1 MKKHI
6 LFLFAATCL
15 FSCAKFDDS
24 AIWNELKDHENRIV
38 TLEKLCSQ
46 MNTNINS
53 LQSIVKAME
62 ENDHITNVMVNIEN
76 GVEVGYTISFLKGDP
91 ITIYHGKD
99 GKDGAD
105 GAPGKDGQDAID
117 GQAPVIGVKQDTDGR
132 YYWTLN
138 GEWLKDD
145 AGNKIPTTGNDGQD
159 GAPGADGENGKD
171 GVDGEDGKDGADGQ
185 PGTPGVNGADGKD
198 GVTPQLKIENNYWY
212 LSYDNGAT
220 WTQLGKATGEDGKDG
235 QDGAPGKDGLD
246 GAPGVDGEDGAD
258 GKDGDSMFSNVDITN
273 TEYVI
278 FTLADGTQ
286 VKIPTWKAFE
296 DLKALVSKMN
306 TNISALQTVVEALE
320 NNDYVTSVFPVSEN
334 GKTVGYTINFSK
346 SGAVTI
352 YHGKDGSNG
361 NDGADGA
368 SGKDGH
374 DGQTPVIG
382 VRQDTDGRY
391 YWTLNGEWLK
401 DDAGNKIPTT
411 GNDGQDGAPGADGE
425 NGKDGVD
432 GEDGKD
438 GADGQPGTPGV
449 NGADGKDGVTPQL
462 KIENN
467 YWYLSYDNGATW
479 TQLGKATGEDGKDGQ
494 DGAPGKDGLDGAP
507 GVDGED
513 GADGKDGDS
522 MFSNVDITNT
532 EYVIFTLA
540 DGTQVKIP
548 TWKAFEDLKALV
560 SKMNTNISALQ
571 TVVEALENNDYVT
584 SVFPVSE
591 NGKTVGYTINFSKS
605 GAVTIYHGK
614 DGSNGNDGADGASG
628 KDGHDGQTPVIGVRQ
643 DTDGRYYWTLNGEWL
658 KDDAGNKIPTTGND
672 GQDGAPGADGEDGKD
687 GADGQPG
694 TPGVNGADGKD
705 GVTPQLKI
713 ENNYWY
719 LSYDNGATWTQLGK
733 ATGEDGKDGQDG
745 APGKDGLDGAPGV
758 DGEDGADGKDGDSMF
773 SNVDITN
780 TEYVIFTL
788 ADGTQ
793 VKIPTWKAFEDLKV
807 LVGKMNTNISA
818 LQTAIEALESNDYVT
833 SVNPLTENGIA
844 IGYTITFSKSGS
856 IVIYHGKD
864 GTNGTNGID
873 GHTPEIGAAKDTD
886 GKYYWTVDGKWLIDE
901 EGNKI
906 PTTGNDGQD
915 GAPGS
920 DGNDG
925 NDGEAGKDGVTPQF
939 KIEAGNWWVS
949 YDNGASWTM
958 VGQATGDQGPAG
970 PQGPQGPQGT
980 SGSNATC
987 MFTSVEWN
995 DSYVY
1000 LYLSSGDVL
1009 TIPQASLVN
1018 AGNGISV
1025 SLSTTT
1031 EFSALFY
1038 GTFTNK
1044 GVDMKVTVYY
1054 GTSSN
1059 LSLYNYL
1066 GSATKTSFSGSSF
1079 TVTVDQLFSEKTYY
1093 YFTETVNNGKT
1104 IYSGVSS
1111 FKTKAVTGYETTFAT
1126 DGAVNLSADGT
1137 ANCYIVS
1144 EPGTYCIS
1152 PVKGNSTTSI
1162 GTVSTATV
1170 VWETFGTST
1179 TPTRGDLIKG
1189 ALYQDGKI
1197 YFRTNDTFT
1206 EGNAL
1211 IAAKDASGN
1220 ILWSWH
1226 IWMTDKPAEQVY
1238 YRNAG
1243 TVMDRN
1249 LGATSATPGDVKALG
1264 LMYQWGRKDPFLG
1277 SSSISS
1283 PVVAKS
1289 TITWPAVKAATASVG
1304 TVAYATKN
1312 PTVMIRGNNSNE
1324 WQYETDKTL
1333 WASSKTI
1340 YDPCPA
1346 GWQIPPTGESGYW
1359 VKAYGSHSISGDIF
1373 DYTNRGIN
1381 FGTRFGSDATIWYP
1395 ATGYYGKA
1403 DGSFY
1408 GTGKDASY
1416 PGYTLGDTYGFLE
1429 YCVKSDNNSLYLL
1442 YVSDFGGA
1450 DPVRC
1455 IKQ

>member
-1 MKKHI
+1 
-6 LFLFAATCL
+6 
-15 FSCAKFDDS
+15 
-24 AIWNELKDHENRIV
+24 
-38 TLEKLCSQ
+38 
-46 MNTNINS
+46 
-53 LQSIVKAME
+53 
-62 ENDHITNVMVNIEN
+62 
-76 GVEVGYTISFLKGDP
+76 
-91 ITIYHGKD
+91 
-99 GKDGAD
+99 
-105 GAPGKDGQDAID
+105 
-117 GQAPVIGVKQDTDGR
+117 
-132 YYWTLN
+132 
-138 GEWLKDD
+138 
-145 AGNKIPTTGNDGQD
+145 
-159 GAPGADGENGKD
+159 
-171 GVDGEDGKDGADGQ
+171 
-185 PGTPGVNGADGKD
+185 
-198 GVTPQLKIENNYWY
+198 
-212 LSYDNGAT
+212 
-220 WTQLGKATGEDGKDG
+220 
-235 QDGAPGKDGLD
+235 
-246 GAPGVDGEDGAD
+246 
-258 GKDGDSMFSNVDITN
+258 
-273 TEYVI
+273 
-278 FTLADGTQ
+278 
-286 VKIPTWKAFE
+286 
-296 DLKALVSKMN
+296 MN

-425 NGKDGVD
+425 NGKDGV
-432 GEDGKD
+432 
-438 GADGQPGTPGV
+438 
-449 NGADGKDGVTPQL
+449 
-462 KIENN
+462 
-467 YWYLSYDNGATW
+467 
-479 TQLGKATGEDGKDGQ
+479 
-494 DGAPGKDGLDGAP
+494 
-507 GVDGED
+507 
-513 GADGKDGDS
+513 
-522 MFSNVDITNT
+522 
-532 EYVIFTLA
+532 
-540 DGTQVKIP
+540 
-548 TWKAFEDLKALV
+548 
-560 SKMNTNISALQ
+560 
-571 TVVEALENNDYVT
+571 
-584 SVFPVSE
+584 
-591 NGKTVGYTINFSKS
+591 
-605 GAVTIYHGK
+605 
-614 DGSNGNDGADGASG
+614 
-628 KDGHDGQTPVIGVRQ
+628 
-643 DTDGRYYWTLNGEWL
+643 
-658 KDDAGNKIPTTGND
+658 
-672 GQDGAPGADGEDGKD
+672 DGEDGKD